1 MGFHEWIYEQFL
13 GIAFDKLRNEN
24 MQSNYDKL
32 RFFVV
37 KALNLALVVA
47 LLAFF
52 NTWATKA
59 QAHDEEVADQIAAAE
74 RAASRG
80 PYATDGT
87 FEGSA
92 RGYGGMVT
100 MRVVVKDGYIDD
112 VSIVDASSEDQA
124 WLDMAVVLPK
134 RIVEA
139 QTTDIDVVSGATYTS
154 VGILNGA
161 TEALRKAASEAES

>member
-1 MGFHEWIYEQFL
+1 
-13 GIAFDKLRNEN
+13 
-24 MQSNYDKL
+24 MQDYYDRF
-32 RFFVV
+32 RFFFV

-47 LLAFF
+47 LLVFF

-59 QAHDEEVADQIAAAE
+59 QAHDDEVADQIAAAG
-74 RAASRG
+74 RDTDRG

-92 RGYGGMVT
+92 KGYGGMVT

-124 WLDMAVVLPK
+124 WLDMALVLPE
-134 RIVEA
+134 RIVKE

-154 VGILNGA
+154 VGILNGT
-161 TEALRKAASEAES
+161 TEALRKSAEGAES